1 MQSALD
7 FFEGLGTLERL
18 GWVLACLAAGQGL
31 GALWPAAS
39 HTPEPGRPQIHRHW
53 RGHWRVN
60 LTLLGTTLAI
70 HSLFGA
76 ATVGLFAWVAREEW
90 GLWYWVGGSVGVR
103 WLMGLALLDLIGQY
117 LAHALL
123 HHIPALW
130 RLHRVHHSDLHVDAT
145 TGTRHHPLDFAFRE
159 TFALLAILLTGAP
172 MGVYVSYRILT
183 VLFTYWTHAD
193 LRLPARLENVLGWVL
208 VTPAM
213 HKFHHHEQAPWT
225 DKNLGNM
232 LSIWDRLL
240 GTYVKG
246 DPGAIRYGLDIAD
259 PEKSH
264 HVGYQ
269 LRLPFLPPHRPRASE
284 PPAPNPLRGP
294 EAL

>member
-1 MQSALD
+1 
-7 FFEGLGTLERL
+7 
-18 GWVLACLAAGQGL
+18 
-31 GALWPAAS
+31 
-39 HTPEPGRPQIHRHW
+39 
-53 RGHWRVN
+53 
-60 LTLLGTTLAI
+60 
-70 HSLFGA
+70 
-76 ATVGLFAWVAREEW
+76 
-90 GLWYWVGGSVGVR
+90 
-103 WLMGLALLDLIGQY
+103 MGLALLDLIGQY

-284 PPAPNPLRGP
+284 PPAANPLRGP